1 MPAEQLK
8 LQSKRRSAILN
19 RSTIGSSKKVNSNN
33 QSPVFQSSNLPPIRS
48 SKKVKSNNEC
58 GECIHSFL
66 KKSEIE

>member
-33 QSPVFQSSNLPPIRS
+33 QSPVFQPST
-48 SKKVKSNNEC
+48 
-58 GECIHSFL
+58 HSFL
-66 KKSEIE
+66 EKSEIE